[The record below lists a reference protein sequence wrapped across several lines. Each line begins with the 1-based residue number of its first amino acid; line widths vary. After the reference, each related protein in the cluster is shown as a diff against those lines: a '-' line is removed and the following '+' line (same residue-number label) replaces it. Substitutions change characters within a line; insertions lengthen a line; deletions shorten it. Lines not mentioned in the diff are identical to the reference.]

1 MSWWIITLAVLGA
14 LIVLVA
20 LYDVTQRKHAILR
33 NFPILGHF
41 RYILESVGPELRQ
54 YIVTSNNEERPFS
67 RDQRSWVY
75 ASSKKQNNYF
85 GFGTDNDLES
95 APNHLIVKHSAFPV
109 QEPIKGDPD
118 YDPMH
123 PVPASK
129 VMGEWRG
136 RKKAFRPESF
146 VAISAMSYGSLSS
159 RAVEAINRGCAL
171 SGALHNTGE
180 GGISPHHDH
189 GGGLIYQLGTGYYG
203 ARDGDGNFSMSMLK
217 ERVDQHDVRA
227 IEIKLSQG
235 AKPGRGGVLPG
246 AKVTAEISKIRGIPI
261 GKDCLSPASHRAF
274 GSADELLDFVES
286 IADETGLPV
295 GIKSAIGQL
304 NFWEELGDL
313 MAKGDRG
320 VDYIAVDG
328 GEGGTGAAPLVFSDH
343 VSLPFKMGFSRLYGV
358 MAERELTDKIL
369 FIGAGKLGF
378 PQQSLFAFAMG
389 CDMVAVAREA
399 MLSIGCIQAQRCQTG
414 HCPAGVATQNKWL
427 MRGLDPTDK
436 AARLANYI
444 VTLRKELMW
453 LAHACGVEHPGLVT
467 MDHFDLLD
475 EAFTAIDPRERFRY
489 QPGWGELSAAHADAL
504 RELMANGGRA

>member
-1 MSWWIITLAVLGA
+1 MSWWMITLAVLGA

-123 PVPASK
+123 PVPAAK

-146 VAISAMSYGSLSS
+146 VSISAMSYGSLSS
-159 RAVEAINRGCAL
+159 RAVEAINRGCAI

-203 ARDGDGNFSMSMLK
+203 ARDADGNFSMEMLK
-217 ERVDQHDVRA
+217 ERV
-227 IEIKLSQG
+227 E
-235 AKPGRGGVLPG
+235 
-246 AKVTAEISKIRGIPI
+246 
-261 GKDCLSPASHRAF
+261 
-274 GSADELLDFVES
+274 
-286 IADETGLPV
+286 
-295 GIKSAIGQL
+295 
-304 NFWEELGDL
+304 
-313 MAKGDRG
+313 
-320 VDYIAVDG
+320 
-328 GEGGTGAAPLVFSDH
+328 
-343 VSLPFKMGFSRLYGV
+343 
-358 MAERELTDKIL
+358 
-369 FIGAGKLGF
+369 
-378 PQQSLFAFAMG
+378 
-389 CDMVAVAREA
+389 
-399 MLSIGCIQAQRCQTG
+399 
-414 HCPAGVATQNKWL
+414 
-427 MRGLDPTDK
+427 
-436 AARLANYI
+436 
-444 VTLRKELMW
+444 
-453 LAHACGVEHPGLVT
+453 
-467 MDHFDLLD
+467 
-475 EAFTAIDPRERFRY
+475 
-489 QPGWGELSAAHADAL
+489 
-504 RELMANGGRA
+504 